1 MCKKYFD
8 CFNKFIACTKKYYF
22 FHYNAWIVMFA
33 IFSLLAFITVFTLI
47 FPNNPESDFF
57 DYLSGF
63 FLIILFMSFIGF
75 IITIPITIISMI
87 VKHFTS
93 KSIFVS
99 SDFLLNNK
107 IYHFAY
113 CTALF
118 ILAICWFIAIVSG
131 FAIVIV
137 QYGLSV
143 LSLQ

>member
-1 MCKKYFD
+1 
-8 CFNKFIACTKKYYF
+8 
-22 FHYNAWIVMFA
+22 MFA
-33 IFSLLAFITVFTLI
+33 IFSLFAFITVCTLI
-47 FPNNPESDFF
+47 FPNNPKSSFF
-57 DYLSGF
+57 DCLSGL

-107 IYHFAY
+107 KYHFAY

-131 FAIVIV
+131 LAIVII

-143 LSLQ
+143 LSLK